1 MKKILVTGATGP
13 LGSAV
18 VSSLLDK
25 TAAVNIAVLVRD
37 AAKAGWLQAKGV
49 EVRIGDYS
57 DYGSLVAAFKDIEK
71 VYFVSGNDIARRRPQ
86 HDNVVNAAREAGV
99 RHVVYTSFQR
109 KDETA
114 ASPIHFVATS
124 HLHTERILKAS
135 GLTYTILQHGIYAD
149 MIPIFA
155 GEQLLDTK
163 TLYQPSG
170 DGRTA
175 FAVRTD
181 LAEAGAN
188 VLLETTGKYDDK
200 AFELTGPEAVSY
212 DDVAAGISAATG
224 LSIGYYSP

>member
-1 MKKILVTGATGP
+1 
-13 LGSAV
+13 
-18 VSSLLDK
+18 
-25 TAAVNIAVLVRD
+25 
-37 AAKAGWLQAKGV
+37 
-49 EVRIGDYS
+49 
-57 DYGSLVAAFKDIEK
+57 
-71 VYFVSGNDIARRRPQ
+71 
-86 HDNVVNAAREAGV
+86 
-99 RHVVYTSFQR
+99 
-109 KDETA
+109 
-114 ASPIHFVATS
+114 VATS

-188 VLLETTGKYDDK
+188 VLLGTTGSYDNK
-200 AFELTGPEAVSY
+200 VFELSGPEAVSY
-212 DDVAAGISAATG
+212 YDVAASISAVTG
-224 LSIGYYSP
+224 LPISYHSPSVDEFKATLTGVGVPDGIIRVVAGFATAIKKGEFDHVTGDLEALLGRKPITATQFLATVYRPAGGHSK